1 MAMSK
6 KLLDRYDLA
15 ILRTLENNGRMTTIE
30 LADRI
35 GLSKTP
41 CHARIKRLETQG
53 YIKGY
58 AAVLNQELMGNKH
71 VAFVQVKLKDT
82 RAHAL
87 KAFNEAVQS
96 VPVIEECHMM
106 ASDFDYI
113 LKVRTTDIATY
124 REILGETITALPF
137 VASTSTFVAMEI
149 VKEHTHVF

>member
-1 MAMSK
+1 MSQK
-6 KLLDRYDLA
+6 PLDRYDLA
-15 ILRTLENNGRMTTIE
+15 ILSTLESHGRMTVID

-41 CHARIKRLETQG
+41 CHARIKRLEADG

-58 AAVLNQELMGNKH
+58 AAILNQELLGNKH

-87 KAFNEAVQS
+87 NAFNEAVQAVS
-96 VPVIEECHMM
+96 VIEECHMM

-113 LKVRTTDIATY
+113 LKVRTPDISTY
-124 REILGETITALPF
+124 RQILGETITALPF
-137 VASTSTFVAMEI
+137 VASTSTFVAMET
-149 VKEHTHVF
+149 VKEHSHVF

>member
-1 MAMSK
+1 MSK

-96 VPVIEECHMM
+96 VQVIEECHMM

>member
-1 MAMSK
+1 MSK

>member
-1 MAMSK
+1 MPK